1 MKDLADRRAEPPAA
15 AGRPPL
21 DILFVTSDKFPPFR
35 PAAKA
40 IFAEG
45 LTTLGHR
52 IDWLIQAAAPETE
65 GGDRPFKTGT
75 AYVAPTNGGETR
87 LARLKKHWFNIRND
101 LRVFGLVRRRRYS
114 LVQIKDK
121 YIGALFAI
129 VAAKLAGVPVFY
141 WLAYPHG
148 EAALYAAEQGVARY
162 SIWYALRGRFM
173 RFVLYRIIMPSC
185 AHVFLQSE
193 QMRLD
198 VAKEGIPL
206 DKTTAVPSSVNL
218 ADMDDAAASE
228 PEAAPL
234 GGTPIV
240 YLGTLRR
247 ERRLDFLVRVLAR
260 VLPVVPDAHLV
271 FVGRGDMAEDEVM
284 LRAEAERLGV
294 SGSMTITGWL
304 PMPVAWA
311 RMRRA
316 AVCVSPY
323 FPAPILQSTSP
334 TKLVEYMAFG
344 LPVVAND
351 HPEHSQVVNASGA
364 GFVCRWDEGEFAAAI
379 IEILRDRAA
388 AEAMG
393 RAGRRFVEQ
402 HRTHWAMVDL
412 VASRYAEVLARD
424 PRAAVAAKLAV
435 GALSSSRD

>member
-1 MKDLADRRAEPPAA
+1 MTDADERRAESSA
-15 AGRPPL
+15 PL
-21 DILFVTSDKFPPFR
+21 SILFVTSDKFPPFR

-40 IFAEG
+40 IFADG
-45 LTTLGHR
+45 LAAAGHK
-52 IDWLIQAAAPETE
+52 IDWLLQAATPETP
-65 GGDRPFKTGT
+65 GGDRAFTTGT
-75 AYVAPTNGGETR
+75 AYVAPTNAGETR

-101 LRVFGLVRRRRYS
+101 LRVFGLLKRNRYS

-121 YIGALFAI
+121 YIGALFTIA
-129 VAAKLAGVPVFY
+129 AAKLRGVPVFY

-148 EAALYAAEQGVARY
+148 EAALYAAERGVARY

-173 RFVLYRIIMPSC
+173 RFVLYRIIMPAS
-185 AHVFLQSE
+185 AHVFVQSE

-198 VAKEGIPL
+198 VAREGIAL

-218 ADMDDAAASE
+218 ADMDAAASTE
-228 PEAAPL
+228 PDSPPL

-247 ERRLDFLVRVLAR
+247 ERQLDFLVRVLAR
-260 VLPVVPDAHLV
+260 VLPEVPDAHLV
-271 FVGRGDMAEDEVM
+271 FVGRGDMPDDEVM
-284 LRAEAERLGV
+284 LRAEAARLGV
-294 SGSMTITGWL
+294 AHAMTITGWL
-304 PMPVAWA
+304 PMPTAWA
-311 RMRRA
+311 RTRRA

-323 FPAPILQSTSP
+323 FPTPVLQSTSP

-351 HPEHSQVVNASGA
+351 HPEQSDVVRQSGA
-364 GFVCRWDEGEFAAAI
+364 GFVCRWDEAEFAAAI
-379 IEILRDRAA
+379 VRVLRDPVA

-412 VASRYAEVLARD
+412 VATRYAQVLAGE
-424 PRAAVAAKLAV
+424 PRVERVAKLAV
-435 GALSSSRD
+435 GSLGSARD